1 MKRIF
6 SLVLYSAFLFAMEQS
21 AWAQTITRGPYL
33 QSLAPGSI
41 KIKWR
46 TNTATNSR
54 VYYGTAQG
62 NLNLMQDVPASVTDH
77 TVKLTGLQPFTTYY
91 YSVGSTSQV
100 VSGPSAMHRFTTSP
114 IPGTEQ
120 PIRLWG
126 IGDFGKAN
134 QGQIDVMNSYINYTG
149 NTHTDLWVWF
159 GDNAYNDG
167 TEAEYQTKVFDV
179 FENIMT
185 YIPFYPCPG
194 NHDYNSVCA
203 IPCFQDPA
211 DHDGPYLDIVDVPA
225 NGEAGGI
232 PSGYELYYSYNYGNA
247 HFISLNSELGSL
259 ISSYDWCGTY
269 GAGNFNGSPLHQWL
283 VSDLNN
289 NTLPWTIVYFHQ
301 PPYTKGSHD
310 SDDIFELYMKAMR
323 ENFLPLFDQ
332 YGVDLVLCGH
342 SHVYERSYLLRGHYG
357 NSSTFNN
364 SYKVD
369 GSSGKASL
377 GEEYIK
383 YLDGPTKGHGIVYV
397 VQGNSGSSEPGAAIN
412 HPAMYFGE
420 EGTYGSLVLDIN
432 GMRVD
437 GRYLRSDG
445 TVQDEFTIIKTNSQI
460 VNNVSASICSG
471 ESYFVGGA
479 NQTTSGTYYDT
490 INISSGPDTIVVMQL
505 TVTQPIS
512 TNRAVSI
519 CTGSSYFVGGANQTT
534 AGTYSDVYTNTTGCD
549 STVITQLS
557 ILPAL
562 TETSTVTICDGD
574 SYFVGGANQT
584 IAGQYTD
591 MLTASGGCDSTHTT
605 SLVLQQAPEQTVNA
619 AICMGEFY
627 FAGGKNQTEAGTYYD
642 TLATAIGCDSFLTT
656 NLTVNVLPQA
666 PVITQLG
673 NSLSVTPTY
682 VSYQWYKD
690 GAPVSGANFNV
701 AQITG
706 EGDYFVLAG
715 DGNNCKASS
724 DTFTVDF
731 TSVKTPEKMRISILP
746 NPATNNVLISFT
758 KEAVG
763 NLTVEIFNV
772 LGKNV
777 ETIAINGFN
786 EAQTWIDLDGI
797 ESGVYLFKVQIG
809 NELHV
814 ERIVIAKN

>member
-1 MKRIF
+1 MKKIF
-6 SLVLYSAFLFAMEQS
+6 LLVLSFALLCDIQ
-21 AWAQTITRGPYL
+21 AQTVTRGPYL
-33 QSLAPGSI
+33 QSLAPSSI

-46 TNTATNSR
+46 TNVATNSR
-54 VYYGTAQG
+54 VYYGTTQG
-62 NLNLMQDVPASVTDH
+62 NLNLTADVAASTTDH

-91 YSVGSTSQV
+91 YSIGTTTQV
-100 VSGPSAMHRFTTSP
+100 LAGPSAAHRFTTSP

-120 PIRLWG
+120 PIRVWG

-134 QGQIDVMNSYINYTG
+134 QGQIDVMNSYINYTDS
-149 NTHTDLWVWF
+149 THTDLWIWF

-167 TEAEYQTKVFDV
+167 TDAEYQTKVFDV
-179 FENIMT
+179 FKNIMT
-185 YIPFYPCPG
+185 YIPFYPSPG
-194 NHDYNSVCA
+194 NHDYSSVCA
-203 IPCFQDPA
+203 IPCFQDPT
-211 DHDGPYLDIVDVPA
+211 DHDGPYLDVVDVPA

-232 PSGYELYYSYNYGNA
+232 PSGYELYYSFNYGNA

-283 VSDLNN
+283 VSDLNS

-310 SDDIFELYMKAMR
+310 SDAIFELYMKAMR

-357 NSSTFNN
+357 ASSSFNN
-364 SYKVD
+364 SYKVS
-369 GSSGKASL
+369 GLSGKAAL

-397 VQGNSGSSEPGAAIN
+397 VQGNSGSSEPGAAVN

-420 EGTYGSLVLDIN
+420 QGTYGSLVIDIN

-445 TVQDEFTIIKTNSQI
+445 TVQDEFTIVKTYSQV
-460 VNNVSASICSG
+460 VNNVSATICSG
-471 ESYFVGGA
+471 ESYFAGGANQTTSGAYYDTINVANGPDTVIVTQLTVTPPITTNRAVSICTGASYFVGGA
-479 NQTTSGTYYDT
+479 NQT
-490 INISSGPDTIVVMQL
+490 
-505 TVTQPIS
+505 
-512 TNRAVSI
+512 A
-519 CTGSSYFVGGANQTT
+519 
-534 AGTYSDVYTNTTGCD
+534 AGTYSDVYVSANGCD
-549 STVITQLS
+549 STVVTQLS
-557 ILPAL
+557 VLPAL
-562 TETSTVTICDGD
+562 TGASTVTICDGD

-584 IAGQYTD
+584 QAGQYTD
-591 MLTASGGCDSTHTT
+591 ILTASAGCDSIHTT
-605 SLVLQQAPEQTVNA
+605 TLVLQQPQQQTVNA
-619 AICMGEFY
+619 EICAGEFY

-656 NLTVNVLPQA
+656 HLTVNVLPQA

-673 NSLSVTPTY
+673 NSLSVSPTY

-690 GAPVSGANFNV
+690 GAPISGANFNV
-701 AQITG
+701 VQVTG

-731 TSVKTPEKMRISILP
+731 TAVTNPRRQPITILP
-746 NPATNNVLISFT
+746 NPATHNVLVSFPNP
-758 KEAVG
+758 VQG
-763 NLTVEIFNV
+763 NLSMEIFNV

-777 ETIAINGFN
+777 KTITHNGFH
-786 EAQTWIDLDGI
+786 EAQTWIDLEEI
-797 ESGVYLFKVQIG
+797 ASGAYLFKVQIG
-809 NELHV
+809 NELRV
-814 ERIVIAKN
+814 ERIVIARD